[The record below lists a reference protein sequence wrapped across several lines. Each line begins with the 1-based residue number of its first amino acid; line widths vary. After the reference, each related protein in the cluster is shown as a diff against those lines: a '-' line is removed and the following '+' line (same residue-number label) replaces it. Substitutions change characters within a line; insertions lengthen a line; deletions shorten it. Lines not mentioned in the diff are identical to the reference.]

1 MKIEELKKWGA
12 ELDICIR
19 CGYCYENCHMYK
31 LSNWESDSPRN
42 KLILIHGLLTDA
54 IEPSVEIALN
64 IFECFYC
71 RLCEDSC
78 SANVSVTEI
87 LTDAREALIDAG
99 FDVEGTTALVDED
112 VCSGCGVCV
121 SVCKTE
127 ATSLKEAEDGKNKAH
142 VDKAKCEGC
151 GVCIAACPSGAMKL
165 KEGYK
170 VSQEELL
177 SEIRNLLGVIN
188 G

>member
-1 MKIEELKKWGA
+1 MDVKHLKSWGQELNV
-12 ELDICIR
+12 CIR
-19 CGYCYENCHMYK
+19 CGYCYENCHIFK
-31 LSNWESDSPRN
+31 ISNWESDTPRG
-42 KLILIHGLLTDA
+42 KLILIYGLLTGA
-54 IEPSVEIALN
+54 IEPSEEIALK

-87 LTDAREALIDAG
+87 ITDARKALIEEG
-99 FDVEGTTALVDED
+99 FNVEGTTALVDED

-121 SVCKTE
+121 AVCKTE
-127 ATSLKEAEDGKNKAH
+127 ATSLKEAEGGKKKVH
-142 VDKAKCEGC
+142 VDKSKCEGC
-151 GVCIAACPSGAMKL
+151 GVCIAACPSGARKL

-177 SEIRNLLGVIN
+177 SEIRSLLGAIN
-188 G
+188 E